1 MRWEFFEV
9 AGQTFVLF
17 WNPESL
23 EEKSLSRRQI
33 NEGIKPPRA
42 VFVNEMRAAG

>member
-9 AGQTFVLF
+9 AGQTCSF

-23 EEKSLSRRQI
+23 EKKSLSRRQI
-33 NEGIKPPRA
+33 NEGIKPLGA
-42 VFVNEMRAAG
+42 VFVNEMRRSA